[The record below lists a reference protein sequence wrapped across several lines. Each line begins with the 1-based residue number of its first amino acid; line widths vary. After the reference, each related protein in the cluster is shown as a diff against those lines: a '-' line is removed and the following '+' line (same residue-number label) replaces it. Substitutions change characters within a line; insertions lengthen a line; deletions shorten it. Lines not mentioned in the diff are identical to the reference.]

1 MEIIRERAEDAK
13 LLWNAG
19 RHEGA
24 FLVALVAVAARAR
37 REYPRL
43 SGDRE
48 VFERFVESRFRHA
61 YQSSFAESFAHWS
74 GFSTSG
80 CAANS
85 CMMAVCP

>member
-13 LLWNAG
+13 PLWNAG

-48 VFERFVESRFRHA
+48 VFERFVESRFRPRV
-61 YQSSFAESFAHWS
+61 SVEFRGELRSLERI
-74 GFSTSG
+74 STSG
-80 CAANS
+80 CVANS